1 MVLRFVKDCQ
11 NFEIIEDVFFGQ
23 SDMDDLLLKVMI
35 GNNKSMVVGNLY
47 RHQSSS
53 FTVFQEKFVRVL
65 RKVCA

>member
-1 MVLRFVKDCQ
+1 MKDCQ

-23 SDMDDLLLKVMI
+23 SDMDDLLLKVII
-35 GNNKSMVVGNLY
+35 GNNKSMVVSNLY
-47 RHQSSS
+47 RHPSSS